1 MIFPKMYTLMV
12 EIAIFPLFTF
22 YLFIL
27 TLFAIINIGV
37 ALKFSI
43 LPSNLFHIYL
53 CQKATIVITKKYIRH
68 FLCQVPK
75 CLCQS
80 QTRFIIIENIIK
92 TFVNFQLSF
101 YSSAKFR
108 LNKNLCHGIFSH
120 ICFHRDIGYI
130 YVYYTWLPSTWL
142 GN

>member
-101 YSSAKFR
+101 YSNAISDSIK
-108 LNKNLCHGIFSH
+108 
-120 ICFHRDIGYI
+120 I
-130 YVYYTWLPSTWL
+130 YVMVFFLIFASIALWDEEPKLVFVH
-142 GN
+142 GQ